1 MDISELIDLQ
11 EILYSDKRPKTI
23 IRIVKDYLINSVD
36 KSKAS
41 AEELTMLRW
50 S

>member
-1 MDISELIDLQ
+1 MDISDIIALQDL
-11 EILYSDKRPKTI
+11 LYSDKRPKTI
-23 IRIVKDYLINSVD
+23 IRIVKDYLINNID